1 MRMKTLLSA
10 ACVLVL
16 AAGGAIAKDTVTF
29 ASWGGA
35 YQKAQ
40 RAALLTP
47 AEALLN
53 VKILE
58 DTLTGLAEVRAQVKA
73 GAVTWDIVDLEIDSC
88 VRAAREGLLEPI
100 DYAIVS
106 KDGFE
111 KAAFA
116 EHWIGVI
123 YFSTVLA
130 FSTEVYGDKP
140 PRSWADFWD
149 VEGFPG
155 ARAMQKDPSANIEIA
170 LIADGVPLDEVYPI
184 DIDRAFRKLDE
195 IKPYIDIWWS
205 SGAQSA
211 QLMRDGE
218 VDMSTIW
225 NGRMDA
231 AIADGAMADYTFNGA
246 IASLDCLAIP
256 KGSENTDV
264 AMNVIA
270 ALVSADL
277 QANIPAYI
285 NYGPTNSGAFA
296 LGKITDEMAARSPS
310 APENLKTQ
318 VIVHAEW
325 WAENGEAVQERWDAW
340 HIE

>member
-1 MRMKTLLSA
+1 MRKFSLISA
-10 ACVLVL
+10 ACVLAL
-16 AAGGAIAKDTVTF
+16 TAGSAAAEDTITF

-47 AEALLN
+47 AEEILN

-58 DTLTGLAEVRAQVKA
+58 DTLTGLAEVRAQVRA
-73 GAVTWDIVDLEIDSC
+73 GAVTWDIVDLEIDAC

-100 DYAIVS
+100 DYGVVS
-106 KDGFE
+106 SEGFE
-111 KAAFA
+111 KAAYA
-116 EHWIGVI
+116 DHWIGVI

-130 FSTEVYGDKP
+130 YSTEAYGDNP
-140 PRSWADFWD
+140 PQSWADFWD

-155 ARAMQKDPSANIEIA
+155 ARAMRKDPSANVEIA
-170 LIADGVPLDEVYPI
+170 LIADGVPLDDVYPI
-184 DIDRAFRKLDE
+184 DLDRAFRKLDE
-195 IKPYIDIWWS
+195 IKPHVDIWWS

-211 QLMRDGE
+211 QLMKDGE
-218 VDMSTIW
+218 VEMSTIW

-231 AIADGAMADYTFNGA
+231 AIADGATGDYTYNGG

-256 KGSENTDV
+256 KGSENVDV
-264 AMNVIA
+264 AMKVLA
-270 ALVSADL
+270 ALVSPDL
-277 QANIPAYI
+277 QANIPTYI

-296 LGKITDEMAARSPS
+296 LDKITDEMAARSPS
-310 APENLKTQ
+310 APENLKNQ
-318 VIVHAEW
+318 VIVRAEW
-325 WAENGEAVQERWDAW
+325 WAKNGEALQERWDAW

>member
-10 ACVLVL
+10 TCVLVF
-16 AAGGAIAKDTVTF
+16 GASGVIAEDTVTF

-47 AEALLN
+47 AEEILD

-73 GAVTWDIVDLEIDSC
+73 GSVTWDIVDLEIDAC
-88 VRAAREGLLEPI
+88 VRAAQEGLLEPI
-100 DYAIVS
+100 DYEVVS
-106 KDGFE
+106 SEGFE

-123 YFSTVLA
+123 YFSTVLGY
-130 FSTEVYGDKP
+130 STEAYGDNP
-140 PRSWADFWD
+140 PQSWADFWD

-155 ARAMQKDPSANIEIA
+155 ARAMQKDPSANVEIA

-184 DIDRAFRKLDE
+184 DLDRAFRKLDE
-195 IKPYIDIWWS
+195 IKPYVDVWWS

-211 QLMRDGE
+211 QLMKDGE
-218 VDMSTIW
+218 VEMTTIW

-231 AIADGAMADYTFNGA
+231 AMADGAQGDYTYNGG

-256 KGSENTDV
+256 KGSENVDV
-264 AMNVIA
+264 AMKVLA
-270 ALVSADL
+270 ALVSSDL
-277 QANIPAYI
+277 QANIPAHI

-296 LGKITDEMAARSPS
+296 LGKITDEMAVRSPS
-310 APENLKTQ
+310 APENLKNQ
-318 VIVHAEW
+318 VIVRAEW
-325 WAENGEAVQERWDAW
+325 WAKNGQDLQERWDAW

>member
-1 MRMKTLLSA
+1 MRMKISLWATCLFVWGVSGTI
-10 ACVLVL
+10 
-16 AAGGAIAKDTVTF
+16 AGDTVTF
-29 ASWGGA
+29 VSWGGA

-40 RAALLTP
+40 RAALLDP
-47 AEALLN
+47 AEELLN

-73 GAVTWDIVDLEIDSC
+73 GAVTWDIVDLDISGC
-88 VRAAREGLLEPI
+88 ARAAQEGLFEPI

-111 KAAFA
+111 QAAFA

-130 FSTEVYGDKP
+130 FSTETYGDNP
-140 PRSWADFWD
+140 PQSWADFWD
-149 VEGFPG
+149 VESFPG
-155 ARAMQKDPSANIEIA
+155 ARAMRKHPSGNIEIA
-170 LIADGVPLDEVYPI
+170 LIADGVPVDEVYPI

-195 IKPYIDIWWS
+195 IKPHIDIWWN

-211 QLMRDGE
+211 QLMKDGE
-218 VDMSTIW
+218 VEMSTIW

-231 AIADGAMADYTFNGA
+231 AIADGALGDYTFNGG

-256 KGSENTDV
+256 IGSQNLDV
-264 AMNVIA
+264 AMKVISA
-270 ALVSADL
+270 MVSADL
-277 QANIPAYI
+277 QANIPFHI

-296 LGKITDEMAARSPS
+296 LGKISDEMAARSPS
-310 APENLKTQ
+310 APENLKNQ
-318 VIVHAEW
+318 VIVSAEW
-325 WAENGEAVQERWDAW
+325 WAKNGEAVQERWDAW